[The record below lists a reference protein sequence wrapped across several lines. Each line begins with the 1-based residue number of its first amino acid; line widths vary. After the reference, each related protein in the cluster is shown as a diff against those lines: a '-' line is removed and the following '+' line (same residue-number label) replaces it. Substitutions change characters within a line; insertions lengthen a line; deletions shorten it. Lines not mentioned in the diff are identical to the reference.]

1 MMFGLTIMI
10 IFGVVGGAID
20 YGRWLNARQQ
30 TQHAIDAA
38 VLAAGRVLQTSGG
51 DAGAALDTAQSYY
64 DQLKSQIT
72 SVDTITFELVDDGS
86 AIEAVG
92 DAAVTTPFLNVIGIH
107 QLPVYTTAKAVLAAG
122 GNTETNIEV
131 GMMLDV
137 TGSMAGSKIEDLKLA
152 AKDLI
157 KIVVWDNQSEYTSR
171 VAIAPFAPRVNVGDY
186 ITDVTGLPATKK
198 FNGNTRKPIQC
209 VTEREGSEAF
219 TDAAPTVNKYL
230 SAYKGNSGNTAINDS
245 SNYSSSGSC
254 STPTSGQSILPLT
267 SNKNVLNAKI
277 DALGASGATA
287 GQLGTAWAWYLVS
300 PKWADIWPWES
311 KPAPYSDITTL
322 SENGQPKL
330 QKIVILM
337 TDGVYNTS
345 GGTQYGDN
353 SSQSKTISNN
363 AVSICD
369 NMKDTG
375 IIVYSVGFALGGNK
389 LATSTLKSCATSTA
403 HFYDTTTGDELR
415 QAFRDIALKISTL
428 RIAS

>member
-51 DAGAALDTAQSYY
+51 DSASALETARMYY
-64 DQLKSQIT
+64 AQLKSQIM
-72 SVDTITFELVDDGS
+72 SADTINFELADEGS

-92 DAAVTTPFLNVIGIH
+92 DAAVNTPFLSVIGIH
-107 QLPVYTTAKAVLAAG
+107 QLPVYTAAKAVLAAG

-131 GMMLDV
+131 GLMLDV
-137 TGSMAGSKIEDLKLA
+137 TGSMAGSKIKDLKLA

-157 KIVVWDNQSEYTSR
+157 NIVVWDNQTEYTSK
-171 VAIAPFAPRVNVGDY
+171 VAIAPFAPRVNVGEY
-186 ITDVTGLPATKK
+186 ISKLTGLPASKK
-198 FNGNTRKPIQC
+198 FDGKNRKPIQC
-209 VTEREGSEAF
+209 VTERTGSDAF
-219 TDAAPTVNKYL
+219 TDAAPEEGKYL
-230 SAYKGNSGNTAINDS
+230 SAYKGNTGTKAINDS

-254 STPTSGQSILPLT
+254 STPSSSESILPLT
-267 SNKNVLNAKI
+267 NNKTVLNAKI
-277 DALGASGATA
+277 DSLSTDGGTA

-300 PKWADIWPWES
+300 PKWGDIWPAES
-311 KPAPYSDITTL
+311 KPAPYSDISTL

-330 QKIVILM
+330 QKIVVLM
-337 TDGVYNTS
+337 SDGVYNTAA
-345 GGTQYGDN
+345 GKQNGDY
-353 SSQSKTISNN
+353 SSQAETISDN
-363 AVSICD
+363 AVSICT
-369 NMKDTG
+369 NMKAEG
-375 IIVYSVGFALGGNK
+375 IIVYSVGFALGGNE
-389 LATSTLKSCATSTA
+389 LATSTLRNCATSEG